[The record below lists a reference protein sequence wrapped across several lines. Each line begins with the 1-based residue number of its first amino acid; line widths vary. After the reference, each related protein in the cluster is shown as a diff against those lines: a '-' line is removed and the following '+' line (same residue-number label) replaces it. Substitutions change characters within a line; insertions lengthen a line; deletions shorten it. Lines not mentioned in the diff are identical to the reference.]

1 MGHRSP
7 EEGLFQGDEKAP
19 SMQRKP
25 EVSAAQGGE
34 KERAAKGAH
43 RAGGSRASAQIHFQ
57 FKLQT
62 QTGDKRA
69 LKLLITRSREK
80 AALRTKDG
88 RSPQSEFR
96 LVCGLRE
103 TGSCLNPQPEFT
115 SRLELPKVLKQMI
128 LFLKNHLK
136 VNSTRPLRHYNAY
149 VIHRTSHHIS
159 ILSCPIIT
167 RRFQII
173 RRLPLQQVSQCWNSG
188 LCRRAGGQWAGLA
201 AAVRLAPTP
210 GGLGQVEVEREVM
223 TVRRQPI

>member
-1 MGHRSP
+1 MVHRSP

-19 SMQRKP
+19 SKWRKP

-43 RAGGSRASAQIHFQ
+43 RTGGSRASAQIHFQ

-62 QTGDKRA
+62 QTEDKRA

-103 TGSCLNPQPEFT
+103 TGRCLNPQPEFT

-159 ILSCPIIT
+159 ILSSHIIT
-167 RRFQII
+167 RRYSILFYSPPYFAHST
-173 RRLPLQQVSQCWNSG
+173 LS
-188 LCRRAGGQWAGLA
+188 
-201 AAVRLAPTP
+201 
-210 GGLGQVEVEREVM
+210 
-223 TVRRQPI
+223 TVVTKPNTVPPQGFAFIFSAY